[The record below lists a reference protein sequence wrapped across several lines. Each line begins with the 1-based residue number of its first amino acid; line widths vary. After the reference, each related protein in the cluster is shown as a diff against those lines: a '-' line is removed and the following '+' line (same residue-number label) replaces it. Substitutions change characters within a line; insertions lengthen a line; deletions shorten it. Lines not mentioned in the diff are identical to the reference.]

1 MPKKPDPEV
10 LRQKTELLELLVFL
24 HLRGDIDLRY
34 ADESGF
40 NLTPNIPYGWIR
52 KGEQRGIPTSCKSRK
67 AGQGWEAEYFWF
79 NEP

>member
-40 NLTPNIPYGWIR
+40 NLTPNIPTLTTVKKEMKICNFFLFY
-52 KGEQRGIPTSCKSRK
+52 T
-67 AGQGWEAEYFWF
+67 
-79 NEP
+79 